1 MRDRCPAKD
10 ATCHKCKKKGHF
22 SSQCHSK
29 VPQNTKVDEVIDEVF
44 LDTLTEEQ
52 DGSPQTWKVT
62 LRLDGEEVLFKVDT
76 GAEVTAISSDTLQK
90 LTRKR
95 IKPSQRSLV
104 GPSHQPLKQK
114 GQFQARLEL
123 LSGDK
128 VASQTVYVVE
138 NLRNNLLGLPAIL
151 ALQMVTQV
159 NEVTDMESQF
169 INKFPTVFSGLG
181 SFKEEYQIRLKEGA
195 KPHNLYTA
203 RNVPLPLREQVRLE
217 LEEME
222 KKGVIS
228 KVEAPTEWC
237 AGMVVVPKKQ
247 GSVRICVD
255 LKPLNE
261 SVLREIHPLP
271 TVEDLLA
278 QMRGAKIFSKLDANS
293 GFWQIPLAE
302 YCSPPSLPL
311 TVDIVLMFCLLIF

>member
-1 MRDRCPAKD
+1 M
-10 ATCHKCKKKGHF
+10 
-22 SSQCHSK
+22 SY
-29 VPQNTKVDEVIDEVF
+29 
-44 LDTLTEEQ
+44 
-52 DGSPQTWKVT
+52 
-62 LRLDGEEVLFKVDT
+62 
-76 GAEVTAISSDTLQK
+76 
-90 LTRKR
+90 
-95 IKPSQRSLV
+95 
-104 GPSHQPLKQK
+104 
-114 GQFQARLEL
+114 
-123 LSGDK
+123 SGDK
-128 VASQTVYVVE
+128 VASQTVYVAE
-138 NLRNNLLGLPAIL
+138 NLRNYLLGPPATL

-181 SFKEEYQIRLKEGA
+181 SFKEEYQIRLEEGA
-195 KPHNLYTA
+195 KPHCLYTA

-302 YCSPPSLPL
+302 SS
-311 TVDIVLMFCLLIF
+311 